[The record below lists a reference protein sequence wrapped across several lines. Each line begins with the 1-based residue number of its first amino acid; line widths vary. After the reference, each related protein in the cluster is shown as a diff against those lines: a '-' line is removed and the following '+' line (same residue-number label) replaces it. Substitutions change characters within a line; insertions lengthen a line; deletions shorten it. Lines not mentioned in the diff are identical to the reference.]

1 MATIDLDIDG
11 MTCAGCATRVEKA
24 LRAVGG
30 VERADVNLALERAEI
45 AGTMRP
51 GDLIDAVE
59 RAGYRAWQ
67 HDTEDPEV
75 AAARARASD
84 RRAWLWLVVSALLSV
99 PFMVQMLAMAA
110 GLHLMMPYWLEPLLA
125 APVVFGAGARFHKG
139 AYHAILNRVGTMDLL
154 VSIGTGAAFFYSLVM
169 VLTRGHASEGHLYFE
184 AAAVIVT
191 LVLLG
196 KRMEARAKAG
206 TTEAIRGLMSLTPP
220 MARRLT
226 ASGEEET
233 VPLGEIQVGDVL
245 VVRPG
250 DRVPVDGTV
259 LEGRTEVDQA
269 MITGESA
276 PVAKGPGD
284 PVTGGTV
291 NGDGLVKVTAGAVGE
306 DTTLAKIVRL
316 VERAQAGKAPIQ
328 KLVDRV
334 SAVFVPVVL
343 GLSALTFVGWLVA
356 GQGVEAAL
364 IAAVSVLVIACPC
377 ALGLATPTAIVAGTG
392 AAARAGILIK
402 DVDALE
408 RAARID
414 RVLFDKTGTLTM
426 GEPHLTRVQTIAGF
440 DETDALCLAAAL
452 QSGSSHPLARAVLSA
467 IKGKSMT
474 LPATSDSRNHPG
486 EGVSA
491 DLDGVPHALGNR
503 ALLDRLG
510 TVLEES
516 TVAQATEAEAAG
528 QTISYLV
535 RDGAVIAWFAFSDQ
549 LREDAAS
556 AVQTLKGTD
565 IGVGLLSG
573 DTQAVADRVAGELG
587 IDQVI
592 AGVRPD
598 RKSAE
603 VKALQ
608 KQGYRVAMVGDG
620 INDAPALV
628 QADIGIAMGSGA
640 DIALDAAAVTLMRPV
655 PGLVPATLDIC
666 RRTVAKVRHNL
677 FWAFIYNAIGLP
689 LAALGY
695 LSPALAGAAMAMSS
709 VSVVVS
715 SLMLRRWKP

>member
-84 RRAWLWLVVSALLSV
+84 RWAWLWLVVSALLTV

-291 NGDGLVKVTAGAVGE
+291 NGDGLLKVTAGAVGE
-306 DTTLAKIVRL
+306 DATLAKIVRL

-440 DETDALCLAAAL
+440 DETDALRLAAAL

-510 TVLEES
+510 TCLEEA

-556 AVQTLKGTD
+556 AVRTLKSTD